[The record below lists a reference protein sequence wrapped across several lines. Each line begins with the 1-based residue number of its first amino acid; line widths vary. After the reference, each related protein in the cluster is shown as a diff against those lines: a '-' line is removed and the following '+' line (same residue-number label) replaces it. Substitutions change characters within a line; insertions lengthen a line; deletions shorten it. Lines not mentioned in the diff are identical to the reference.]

1 MEYSIMETKIV
12 IIYCSKK
19 WKCQQELTNH
29 TENWI
34 ESLES
39 YIFTMNV
46 ESSATKFIVTKM
58 QPQQSYF

>member
-1 MEYSIMETKIV
+1 METMIG
-12 IIYCSKK
+12 IIYCSNERKHR
-19 WKCQQELTNH
+19 QELTNH

-39 YIFTMNV
+39 CIFTLNV
-46 ESSATKFIVTKM
+46 ESSDTKFTVTKM